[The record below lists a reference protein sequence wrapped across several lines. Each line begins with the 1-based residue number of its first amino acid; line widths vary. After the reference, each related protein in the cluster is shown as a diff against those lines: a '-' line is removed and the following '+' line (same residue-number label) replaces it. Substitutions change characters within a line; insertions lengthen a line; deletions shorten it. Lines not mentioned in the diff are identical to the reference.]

1 VAYLIYKEVKCSKPL
16 TQMTTYYSL
25 TNTTMIME
33 KVLTK
38 EEVQRVADLNRV
50 WDYLYKEE
58 RFYFADIIS
67 REIGVIKGT
76 LGYNECTGL

>member
-1 VAYLIYKEVKCSKPL
+1 
-16 TQMTTYYSL
+16 
-25 TNTTMIME
+25 MIME

-58 RFYFADIIS
+58 RFYLADIIS